1 MVDIIIYEVIKEGKL
16 KELVRVSGGDW
27 GGISVDV
34 VFEEVLV
41 EIVGKDLMDMFC

>member
-1 MVDIIIYEVIKEGKL
+1 MIIYQVIKEGKL
-16 KELVRVSGGDW
+16 KELVRVSGGVW

-34 VFEEVLV
+34 EFEVVLI